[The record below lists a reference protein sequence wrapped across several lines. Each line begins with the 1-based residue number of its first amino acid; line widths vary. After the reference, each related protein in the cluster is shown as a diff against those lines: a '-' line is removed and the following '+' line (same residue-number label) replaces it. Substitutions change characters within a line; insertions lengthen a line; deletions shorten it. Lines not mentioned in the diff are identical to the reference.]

1 VTIDVTDPATFAG
14 LDEPDPWR
22 RGLAPTIRLPLPN
35 AFGEAEIESP
45 EWWLRRLH
53 TELVARQP
61 YLALH
66 DAYYRGNQPAP
77 WLPRQAQQEFR
88 RVLDLVGANIC
99 GLIPDATAERLA
111 LEGFRLPGQ
120 EGADEETWRI
130 WKANNLDEDFDLA
143 ILEALIGGTA
153 YTCVQPN
160 GTDTPDVYIEHASQA
175 IVAYEPGSNRRRKAA
190 GLKVWVD
197 DWTGKLCAT
206 LDVQAGGGQWLFKF
220 RCDIPAGEQVV
231 DPGSVQWE
239 RREVPGEEWPARN
252 PLDEVA
258 LTEIPNNPRLLTG
271 GRSELE
277 DIVPI
282 QDRINKTI
290 ADRLMTQDF
299 GAFPALFASGYPDD
313 GSDEPVQIGRDRMV
327 TTDVAETKWWQ
338 MSPAPLD
345 PYSASKREDIR
356 DAASRSRT
364 PAQYLLGDLSNV
376 NGETLKA
383 SESGLVA
390 KCRQRMRPIGGG
402 AVNTM
407 RLARKAAGL
416 PVPDERMESLWRNPE
431 FRTEGETT
439 DAAVKQVQAG
449 LRDVRSAREFVG
461 MSQTE
466 IAQIEDRENTMDPV
480 AQQVAR
486 SFQALTAGGGSGPA
500 AAGG

>member
-1 VTIDVTDPATFAG
+1 VTQPLATVT
-14 LDEPDPWR
+14 E
-22 RGLAPTIRLPLPN
+22 LPN
-35 AFGEAEIESP
+35 ALGAAPVGSP

-53 TELVARQP
+53 GEIVNRQP
-61 YLALH
+61 DLATY
-66 DAYYRGNQPAP
+66 DAYYRGDQPTP
-77 WLPRQAQQEFR
+77 WLPRQARQEFR

-160 GTDTPDVYIEHASQA
+160 GTDTPDIYIEHASQA

-190 GLKVWVD
+190 GLKVWID
-197 DWTGKLCAT
+197 DWTGLLCAT
-206 LDVQAGGGQWLFKF
+206 LDVNIGGTQWLFKF
-220 RCDIPAGEQVV
+220 EADAPKGGGPTPRN
-231 DPGSVQWE
+231 VQWR
-239 RREVPGEEWPARN
+239 RREVPGEDWPARN

-345 PYSASKREDIR
+345 PYSAAKREDIR
-356 DAASRSRT
+356 T
-364 PAQYLLGDLSNV
+364 P
-376 NGETLKA
+376 
-383 SESGLVA
+383 
-390 KCRQRMRPIGGG
+390 RP
-402 AVNTM
+402 
-407 RLARKAAGL
+407 
-416 PVPDERMESLWRNPE
+416 
-431 FRTEGETT
+431 
-439 DAAVKQVQAG
+439 
-449 LRDVRSAREFVG
+449 
-461 MSQTE
+461 
-466 IAQIEDRENTMDPV
+466 
-480 AQQVAR
+480 
-486 SFQALTAGGGSGPA
+486 GPA
-500 AAGG
+500 PPPSTCWGTCRT